1 MLKCVHGFGVR
12 RGSWHWSAL
21 VLVIA
26 AIPAVALQAEDSS
39 ESRPTG
45 RFLEKVYQ
53 DAQGSHKYQVFLPA
67 GYDKSKTYPTILY
80 LHGSEECGR
89 DGVKPVQVG
98 LGPYVRAR
106 KSEFSFIV
114 VFPQCETT
122 RGVRFLKRW
131 QSGSPDAIR
140 ALKILDQVERDYSV
154 DRSREIVTGWSMGG
168 YGAWSLAM
176 ADPKRWAAVVPV
188 SGGGDATR
196 VASLKETP
204 VWVIHGPQDRIVFP
218 ERSREMVTALK
229 EVGGRVR
236 YDEPKSAGH
245 GVWQRA
251 YDSEVLESWLKN
263 PRRPMPV
270 AAEKLAARGTELPAD
285 LLPFVPAAHI
295 GGAAYLRV
303 GSKMLDAIAAAIPSA
318 VPKDVLQGDL
328 EPVVVQDDEVKETRR
343 TKRKFFNE
351 MLLEKISYRGQ
362 IEAVELLTRD
372 DGTLRVK
379 MTLKSITV
387 DIGRAQVDEV
397 TVTSRREN
405 GVRRYVEK
413 RRKTK
418 AVASPSQILI
428 AHNRPVVLT
437 FVIEPSVVQRRLSLV
452 LGAGSASFEIAED
465 QYEVKG
471 PKTVEAEGLAP
482 DKKSEAVYEA
492 LVSGLESKREFVAEK
507 IREVVPA
514 MLSELEQELVI
525 GDASDVFGNLW
536 PLPVFQPRVRLWPEA
551 LAIDSGGLSLA
562 MGMTVAAVDPSVPV
576 GEPRELTV
584 VTDLIGRVPSTQTLR
599 VGFAPG
605 LLDPLTRIA
614 INSGMARVDVRDT
627 PEPLVRQLGDR
638 DKLSKAIPAISALP
652 STTEVR
658 TELVLTRPVTITPT
672 GDSKS
677 ASKSPIAFDFRLPG
691 AQLVVSTRTSRDWK
705 SLAVFDL
712 ALEHTATLKLLGRV
726 KGVGRSLVVSFPSQ
740 PKITM
745 RGSLPEGVK
754 TIDGGLRTDVF
765 AAQFDRAWQAFAN
778 RALESKVT
786 ISDFEFGDAVFSL
799 KDINWESPLM
809 SIEFG
814 LVQRAGRALLKPRGV
829 ELKAGRR

>member
-1 MLKCVHGFGVR
+1 MLKCVRGLGVR
-12 RGSWHWSAL
+12 RGRWCWSVL
-21 VLVIA
+21 VLAIA
-26 AIPAVALQAEDSS
+26 VIPAVALRAEDSS
-39 ESRPTG
+39 ASQPTG

-53 DAQGSHKYQVFLPA
+53 DAQGSHKYQLFLPA

-89 DGVKPVQVG
+89 DGVKPIQVG

-131 QSGSPDAIR
+131 QSGSPDANR

-154 DRSREIVTGWSMGG
+154 DSSREIVTGWSMGG

-176 ADPKRWAAVVPV
+176 ADPERWAAVVPV

-229 EVGGRVR
+229 GVGGRVR

-245 GVWQRA
+245 GIWQRA

-263 PRRPMPV
+263 PRRPMPGTDV
-270 AAEKLAARGTELPAD
+270 KLVARGTVLPAD

-303 GSKMLDAIAAAIPSA
+303 GSKMLDTIAAAIPSA

-328 EPVVVQDDEVKETRR
+328 EPVVIPGEVKETRK

-351 MLLEKISYRGQ
+351 AILEEISYRGE

-387 DIGRAQVDEV
+387 EIGRAQVDEV
-397 TVTSRREN
+397 TVTSRRVN
-405 GVRRYVEK
+405 GMTRLVEK

-418 AVASPSQILI
+418 AVASASQILI
-428 AHNRPVVLT
+428 AHNRPVVLS
-437 FVIEPSVVQRRLSLV
+437 FVIEPSVIQRRLSLV

-471 PKTVEAEGLAP
+471 PKTVEARGLAA
-482 DKKSEAVYEA
+482 DQKSEAVYEA
-492 LVSGLESKREFVAEK
+492 LVSGLESQREFVAEK

-514 MLSELEQELVI
+514 MLSELEQQLVI

-551 LAIDSGGLSLA
+551 LVIDSGGLSLA

-584 VTDLIGRVPSTQTLR
+584 VTDLIGRVPSTQVLR

-614 INSGMARVDVRDT
+614 IDSGMARVDVRDT

-638 DKLSKAIPAISALP
+638 DKLSKVIPAIAALP

-677 ASKSPIAFDFRLPG
+677 ASQSPISFDFRLPG
-691 AQLVVSTRTSRDWK
+691 AQLVVSTRSATDWK
-705 SLAVFDL
+705 SMAVFDL

-726 KGVGRSLVVSFPSQ
+726 EGVGRALSVSFPSR

-745 RGSLPEGVK
+745 RGGLPEGVE
-754 TIDGGLRTDVF
+754 TIEGGLRTDVF
-765 AAQFDRAWQAFAN
+765 AVQFDRAWQAFAN

-786 ISDFEFGDAVFSL
+786 ISDFEFGDTVFSL

-814 LVQRAGRALLKPRGV
+814 RVRRSGRALSKPDGV
-829 ELKAGRR
+829 ELKTGRR

>member
-1 MLKCVHGFGVR
+1 MLNCVGGLGVR
-12 RGSWHWSAL
+12 RGSWHWSVL
-21 VLVIA
+21 VLAIV
-26 AIPAVALQAEDSS
+26 AIPALALQAEDSS
-39 ESRPTG
+39 ASRPTG

-89 DGVKPVQVG
+89 DGVKPIQVG

-140 ALKILDQVERDYSV
+140 ALAILDQVERDYSV

-176 ADPKRWAAVVPV
+176 ADPERWAAVVPV

-251 YDSEVLESWLKN
+251 YDSEVLENWLKN
-263 PRRPMPV
+263 PRRPMPGTDV
-270 AAEKLAARGTELPAD
+270 KLAARGTVLPAD

-303 GSKMLDAIAAAIPSA
+303 GSEMLDAIAAAIPSA
-318 VPKDVLQGDL
+318 VPKDVLQGNL
-328 EPVVVQDDEVKETRR
+328 EPVVFKDKEKQTRKKR
-343 TKRKFFNE
+343 RKFYNE
-351 MLLEKISYRGQ
+351 TLLEEISYRGE

-387 DIGRAQVDEV
+387 EIGRARVDEV

-428 AHNRPVVLT
+428 AHNRPVVLS
-437 FVIEPSVVQRRLSLV
+437 FVIEPSVIQRRLSLV

-465 QYEVKG
+465 QYEVEG
-471 PKTVEAEGLAP
+471 PKTVEPRGLAA
-482 DKKSEAVYEA
+482 DQKRKAVYER
-492 LVSGLESKREFVAEK
+492 LVSGLESRREFVAEK

-514 MLSELEQELVI
+514 MLSELEQQLVI

-551 LAIDSGGLSLA
+551 LMIDSGGLSLA

-576 GEPRELTV
+576 GEPCELTV
-584 VTDLIGRVPSTQTLR
+584 VTNLIGRVPSTQTLQ

-614 INSGMARVDVRDT
+614 IDSGMARVDVRDT

-638 DKLSKAIPAISALP
+638 DKLSKVIPAISALP

-726 KGVGRSLVVSFPSQ
+726 KGGRSLVVSFPAQ

-745 RGSLPEGVK
+745 RGSLPEGVE
-754 TIDGGLRTDVF
+754 TIEGGLRTDVF

-814 LVQRAGRALLKPRGV
+814 LVRRSGRALLKPRGV